1 MIVETKFMMK
11 NLLYIALLLPFLN
24 FGQKTTEIKV
34 INSDFVDFNQTEI
47 PDAVLYTG
55 NVQAQ
60 HEGATLYCNKAYLFT
75 KTNEIKVFGNVQIHQ
90 GDTLSLN
97 SKYGEYNGNTKLAMA
112 SGDVVMRDA
121 QMTLTTQMIHFD
133 RNTQQAYYNNHG
145 TIVNNDNTLKS
156 VSGRYYATEKL
167 FKFRNAV
174 EITNP
179 EYVINTNYLDY
190 YTDSGLAYL
199 TDESTIKSEDTFIYT
214 EKGLYDTK
222 NNFSHLTKNS
232 YIIYDNKRIEG
243 DSLYYDRKTEFA
255 SATNNFKITDTI
267 NKFVARGNYAEVY
280 RLKDSLILTRRPLLI
295 TESEDK
301 DSLYMNAQRIVV
313 TGKQGQRIVKAFK
326 NARFY
331 KTNMSGKCD
340 SLHSS
345 EITGITQLIGRPVL
359 WNGESQLTGDL
370 MHLISNKE
378 TQKLDSLKVMNNV
391 FIIEKDTLGTGFN
404 QVKGQNLYGRFK
416 DGKLAEVDI
425 IKNTEMI
432 YYVYDSGNELYGIDK
447 NTSSRINLTF
457 DEDSKIENITFFTSP
472 KGETYPENKLP
483 ENARKLRGFVW
494 RGDERILSKD
504 EVILPDQQEEIPK
517 KEE

>member
-1 MIVETKFMMK
+1 MK
-11 NLLYIALLLPFLN
+11 KLLYIALLLPLLS

-34 INSDFVDFNQTEI
+34 INSDFVDFNQTEV

-55 NVQAQ
+55 NVQAK

-75 KTNEIKVFGNVQIHQ
+75 KTNQIKVFGNVQIQQ
-90 GDTLSLN
+90 GDTLFLD
-97 SKYGEYNGNTKLAMA
+97 SKYGEYNGNTRLALA
-112 SGDVVMRDA
+112 SGNVVMRDP
-121 QMTLTTQMIHFD
+121 QMTLTTEMIHFD

-145 TIVNNDNTLKS
+145 TIINGENTLKS
-156 VSGRYYATEKL
+156 ISGRYFASEKL

-174 EITNP
+174 EVTNP

-199 TDESTIKSEDTFIYT
+199 TDASTIKSEDTFIYT
-214 EKGLYDTK
+214 EKGFYDTK

-232 YIIYDNKRIEG
+232 HIIYDNKRIEG
-243 DSLYYDRKTEFA
+243 DSIYYNRKTEFA

-267 NKFVARGNYAEVY
+267 NKFVAKGNYAEVY
-280 RLKDSLILTRRPLLI
+280 RLQDSLMLTKRALLI
-295 TESEDK
+295 TESEEN
-301 DSLYMNAQRIVV
+301 DSLYMNAQRIIV
-313 TGKQGQRIVKAFK
+313 TGKQGQRIIKAFK

-340 SLHSS
+340 SLHSN
-345 EITGITQLIGRPVL
+345 EMTGITQLIGRPVL
-359 WNGESQLTGDL
+359 WNGESQMTGDL

-378 TQKLDSLKVMNNV
+378 TQKMDSLKVLNNV
-391 FIIEKDTLGTGFN
+391 FLVERDTLGTGFN
-404 QVKGQNLYGRFK
+404 QVKGQNLFGRFN

-432 YYVYDSGNELYGIDK
+432 YYVYDSQNELYGIDK
-447 NTSSRINLTF
+447 NTSSKINLTF
-457 DEDSKIENITFFTSP
+457 DEESKIENITFFESP
-472 KGETYPENKLP
+472 KGETYPEDKLP
-483 ENARKLRGFVW
+483 ENVRKLRGFIW
-494 RGDERILSKD
+494 RGDERILSKEDVIPPD
-504 EVILPDQQEEIPK
+504 EEVEIE